1 MIRIGRLS
9 LFFYGHFDMDHSLH
23 RVSAQHLSTHPRMAF
38 LQGVRDIFPLTLAV
52 LPWGILAGSMAIE
65 TGLSFAQ
72 AFSMSAIIFAG
83 AAQLVSLG
91 MLKAGASTV
100 SIVITI
106 LFLTSQHLIYA
117 LNFREPIHKLLIYQR
132 LAVGF
137 LLTDELFA
145 VGSAANKSLRFA
157 YLFGAGLC
165 FYLGWC
171 LFSLIGIALAN
182 TVSNL
187 DRLHLDF
194 SIVVVF
200 ILMIVP
206 MIKNKATFIGV
217 LITMIS
223 AALFKYYQFSAGL
236 ICSGLLGMFAA
247 MLCAKRFVKDTGA
260 AK

>member
-200 ILMIVP
+200 ILIIVP